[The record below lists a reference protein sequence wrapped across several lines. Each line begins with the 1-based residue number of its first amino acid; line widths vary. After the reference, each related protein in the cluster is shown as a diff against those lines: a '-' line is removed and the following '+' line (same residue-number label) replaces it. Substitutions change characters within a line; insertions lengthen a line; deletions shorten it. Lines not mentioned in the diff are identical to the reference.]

1 MDNSVLFFG
10 AYGLI
15 FFLGFALV
23 LRPFVILTSLIFK
36 PGFLALS
43 VLLAF
48 GARAALVSAPA
59 EAAPIVAASIMAFI
73 GGTAVGFPLRFLTRG
88 GF

>member
-1 MDNSVLFFG
+1 MENSTLYFG

-15 FFLGFALV
+15 FFLGLALV
-23 LRPFVILTSLIFK
+23 LRPSVIFTSLIFR

-48 GARAALVSAPA
+48 GARAAVVAAPV
-59 EAAPIVAASIMAFI
+59 ETAPIVAGIVTAFVI
-73 GGTAVGFPLRFLTRG
+73 GAAIGFPLRFLTRG
-88 GF
+88 GL